1 MKIEGKT
8 RFCGEKEAPLKRK
21 LELQLKLLNREKLP
35 SSTCYVEVAFS
46 TDGILERNI
55 GGVYIIR
62 GDTQNLKRIQGD
74 TEGLINPGGGWG
86 SKKGEVEE
94 VADLGGEKK

>member
-1 MKIEGKT
+1 M
-8 RFCGEKEAPLKRK
+8 
-21 LELQLKLLNREKLP
+21 
-35 SSTCYVEVAFS
+35 
-46 TDGILERNI
+46 